1 MLIISLF
8 FLKFNIFTY
17 IHKWRTHVLLWGHRY
32 ACFGFLVTFRLGFK
46 ARVGSAL
53 FIFAEVNVMYIPQDP
68 PLVLH
73 MLTSGQLTL
82 QPVTSPHAS
91 AEVGLCSDLN
101 GQSPA
106 QKTNVLPLCQRP
118 GYFWSPILL
127 SS

>member
-1 MLIISLF
+1 
-8 FLKFNIFTY
+8 
-17 IHKWRTHVLLWGHRY
+17 
-32 ACFGFLVTFRLGFK
+32 
-46 ARVGSAL
+46 
-53 FIFAEVNVMYIPQDP
+53 MYIPQDP

-106 QKTNVLPLCQRP
+106 TEDERATIVPATR
-118 GYFWSPILL
+118 LL
-127 SS
+127 LESNFT